1 MLAMANPFSPLGS
14 TAPISVTNSSSNT
27 ALGADTTGQAVYIA
41 NSGPAIAFIL
51 LTDDA
56 AGTVTTTTGIAIP
69 PSPSPPVILSRRPAQ
84 TRLAAITAASSATLY
99 VKTGNAGN

>member
-1 MLAMANPFSPLGS
+1 MLNMSNPFSPLGS
-14 TAPISVTNSSSNT
+14 TAPISVTTSSANT
-27 ALGADTTGQAVYIA
+27 ALGADPIGQAVYIA
-41 NSGPAIAFIL
+41 NSGPAIAFVL

-69 PSPSPPVILSRRPAQ
+69 PSPAPPVILSRSPAQ
-84 TRLAAITAASSATLY
+84 TRLAAITAAAAATLY